1 MIKKIPYTHMVRYL
15 LAGISLAK
23 DSRGEDILTAQDLN
37 PVLTEKFKFSE
48 SKAKKLAEFLTD
60 SGPVS
65 RRQLILRIQEHVN
78 DYKLITGMQ
87 LAYMIGQLANMAD
100 GKQEDIFDDLNLE
113 DEDNIGVLTF
123 DQIMRYWKYSGLPVL
138 NEEMIEF
145 LQYMAMRFS
154 RSLNKVRLG
163 KPVKLS

>member
-1 MIKKIPYTHMVRYL
+1 
-15 LAGISLAK
+15 
-23 DSRGEDILTAQDLN
+23 
-37 PVLTEKFKFSE
+37 
-48 SKAKKLAEFLTD
+48 
-60 SGPVS
+60 
-65 RRQLILRIQEHVN
+65 
-78 DYKLITGMQ
+78 MQ

-154 RSLNKVRLG
+154 RSLNKVHYEDLCKIFNPDYILPPSELEDDAAFDLNQARDEDDLAQE
-163 KPVKLS
+163 